1 LGRIGR
7 GRRCGIL
14 EFDKLPHGGCVKLPA
29 GGFGF
34 GGLLC
39 LREKAADVSEG
50 AGAAGSDAVGGEG
63 GEEPP
68 ENVIDIDLG
77 DEIAGGAGELGG
89 EIVFAGLGV
98 GAAAVSEAKA
108 IVLGMGGEAAHASIC
123 EGEFAKVEGVGRSRV
138 RHGGS
143 IAKKYYTVKILFC
156 TDTTFLEGV
165 FEYVVEKGKEC
176 GKSAWLTAYG

>member
-1 LGRIGR
+1 MGRIGR

-143 IAKKYYTVKILFC
+143 IAKKYYTVKILSY
-156 TDTTFLEGV
+156 TNKTFLRECSNTLWKRGRN
-165 FEYVVEKGKEC
+165 VEKVLG
-176 GKSAWLTAYG
+176 